1 MSISLPI
8 GFSPTGC
15 LLVGLAAMLLAPAGL
30 LAEDVK
36 VDKVLTPSA
45 TPVTGV
51 DPVSGV
57 DSVSGVER
65 MRSDLGDSDDPTRVQ
80 PVEGVSDQAAGSN
93 QALLDQAMLE
103 LSLFSPRLLR
113 NFYMA
118 RDFHDAWN
126 PSRAASMLELAQGSV
141 AHGLDPRDFN
151 ADAIRALLAEAV
163 LDADHESS
171 ASDHWRAELILSDA
185 LLRYLHHLQYG
196 KHNPKAINPNWT
208 FVDSVDAAALQAE
221 MQAVLAADDLAQ
233 AVDQIL
239 PDVPFY
245 EQLKLGYER
254 YLALNERLQPEGGW
268 APIASGP
275 NLKIGMR
282 DPRLARIRDQLALLD
297 GYAFSP
303 TADPTLY
310 DQALY
315 DALREFQGRSGL
327 AQDGVIGPRTLAA
340 LNHPLE
346 DRLAS
351 IRANLERMRWLYN
364 DLPDDYLF
372 VDIAAYQ
379 LELVRDHQPV
389 WQTRV
394 VVGTGE
400 NQTPMFR
407 DKMEHL
413 VFNPTWSVP
422 RSIQK
427 KMRGVPADYKVIDRR
442 TGRRVY
448 PSNPTDH
455 RRYRLV
461 QQPGPRN
468 ALGRVKFMFP
478 NGHAI
483 YLHDTPS
490 RHLFARS
497 RRSYSHGC
505 VRVQEPLDLA
515 REVLAKQ
522 NWDISEIQ
530 RVVDSGRTRYVN
542 LDEHLP
548 VLLYYLTA
556 RADEQGRVGF
566 RQDLY
571 ERDASLFA
579 ALESPSEADRLVFK
593 EPPAAESE
601 VDRALSAPASQVADH
616 LAADLSLEIK
626 AEAAADTQD
635 SPLLD
640 KPAAL
645 SYQRPAPD
653 QTWWG
658 LLIDAELDQQPIS
671 LSWQTDM
678 PGEDGL
684 QTSPL
689 DLRPAQIRAAAPD
702 G

>member
-1 MSISLPI
+1 
-8 GFSPTGC
+8 
-15 LLVGLAAMLLAPAGL
+15 
-30 LAEDVK
+30 
-36 VDKVLTPSA
+36 
-45 TPVTGV
+45 
-51 DPVSGV
+51 
-57 DSVSGVER
+57 
-65 MRSDLGDSDDPTRVQ
+65 
-80 PVEGVSDQAAGSN
+80 
-93 QALLDQAMLE
+93 
-103 LSLFSPRLLR
+103 
-113 NFYMA
+113 
-118 RDFHDAWN
+118 
-126 PSRAASMLELAQGSV
+126 
-141 AHGLDPRDFN
+141 
-151 ADAIRALLAEAV
+151 
-163 LDADHESS
+163 
-171 ASDHWRAELILSDA
+171 
-185 LLRYLHHLQYG
+185 
-196 KHNPKAINPNWT
+196 
-208 FVDSVDAAALQAE
+208 
-221 MQAVLAADDLAQ
+221 
-233 AVDQIL
+233 
-239 PDVPFY
+239 
-245 EQLKLGYER
+245 
-254 YLALNERLQPEGGW
+254 
-268 APIASGP
+268 
-275 NLKIGMR
+275 
-282 DPRLARIRDQLALLD
+282 
-297 GYAFSP
+297 
-303 TADPTLY
+303 
-310 DQALY
+310 
-315 DALREFQGRSGL
+315 
-327 AQDGVIGPRTLAA
+327 
-340 LNHPLE
+340 
-346 DRLAS
+346 
-351 IRANLERMRWLYN
+351 LERMRWLYQ
-364 DLPDDYLF
+364 DLPGDYLF

-379 LELVRDHQPV
+379 LELVRNHEPV

-427 KMRGVPADYKVIDRR
+427 KMRGVPSDYKVIDRR
-442 TGRRVY
+442 TGRRVH

-522 NWDISEIQ
+522 NWDMSQIQ

-579 ALESPSEADRLVFK
+579 ALESPSGADRLVFK

-601 VDRALSAPASQVADH
+601 VDTGPLAPASQATDQ
-616 LAADLSLEIK
+616 LAADPSLEIK
-626 AEAAADTQD
+626 AEAAADIQD
-635 SPLLD
+635 SRRPD
-640 KPAAL
+640 KPIAL
-645 SYQRPAPD
+645 SYQRPASD

-658 LLIDAELDQQPIS
+658 LLMDAELDQRPNS
-671 LSWQTDM
+671 LSWRIDM
-678 PGEDGL
+678 PGEDGF
-684 QTSPL
+684 QT
-689 DLRPAQIRAAAPD
+689 RPARRL
-702 G
+702 